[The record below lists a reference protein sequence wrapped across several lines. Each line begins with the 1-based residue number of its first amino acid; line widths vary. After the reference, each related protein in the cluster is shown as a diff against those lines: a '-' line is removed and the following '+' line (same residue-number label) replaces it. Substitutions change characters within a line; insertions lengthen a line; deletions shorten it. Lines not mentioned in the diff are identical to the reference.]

1 MSSIDAAQEPGKSK
15 LPSSDLDLILLL
27 AHELRAPLG
36 IVKESISLVADKVLG
51 KTNDKQQLVLLTARR
66 NVDRIDRIIMNVVDI
81 FKLEAGRLEL
91 QKTSFDLM
99 TAVRQVAGAFQPL
112 ADGAGLQ
119 LKIVTSHESLPVTAD
134 KPRITNVLSQLVG
147 NALKFTH
154 KGKIEITLSKTNEGV
169 QCSVR
174 DTGIGIAPEDMSK
187 LFHKFEQFGWVP
199 GGGEKGMGL
208 GLAVSKGIIELHG
221 GRITAESR
229 LGEGSAFV
237 FMIPKVS
244 A

>member
-1 MSSIDAAQEPGKSK
+1 MAADK
-15 LPSSDLDLILLL
+15 DLELILLL

-36 IVKESISLVADKVLG
+36 IVKESIALVVDKVLG
-51 KTNDKQQLVLLTARR
+51 KTNEKQQLVLLTARR

-81 FKLEAGRLEL
+81 FKLEASRLEL

-99 TAVRQVAGAFQPL
+99 AAVRQVAGAFQPL
-112 ADGAGLQ
+112 TDGAGLQ
-119 LKIVTSHESLPVTAD
+119 LKVVTSHESLPVTAD

-147 NALKFTH
+147 NALKFTR
-154 KGKIEITLSKTNEGV
+154 KGKIEISLSKTDEGV
-169 QCSVR
+169 QCSVH
-174 DTGIGIAPEDMSK
+174 DTGIGIAAEDMPK

-208 GLAVSKGIIELHG
+208 GLAVCKGILDLHG
-221 GRITAESR
+221 GKISAESR
-229 LGEGSAFV
+229 PGEGATFT
-237 FMIPKVS
+237 FILPGGK